1 VIHILARIVIKPEN
15 AAAARTVLEKLVD
28 ESRKEPGCV
37 SYSLYQQTKAPHVF
51 QTVEEWKSQADVDA
65 HMKSPHL
72 GAAVAAAGSFFAAA
86 PEIQEY
92 SKLK

>member
-1 VIHILARIVIKPEN
+1 MVHVLARIVVKPEN

-37 SYSLYQQTKAPHVF
+37 SYLLYQQTKAPHVF

-65 HMKSPHL
+65 HLKSPHL
-72 GAAVAAAGSFFAAA
+72 GAAVAAAGAFFAAA
-86 PEIQEY
+86 PEILDY
-92 SKLK
+92 AKLK